1 MNPNIGQI
9 SALSK
14 CSNIEQLEFRPDFFQ
29 MINIKEIKGMH
40 DYVKQT
46 AASPPQSSARSLLQ
60 TILANRTSALAASG
74 RIVGIAT

>member
-14 CSNIEQLEFRPDFFQ
+14 CSNIEQLEFRPDLFQ
-29 MINIKEIKGMH
+29 IPNINEINGMH

-46 AASPPQSSARSLLQ
+46 AASALKSSARSLLQ
-60 TILANRTSALAASG
+60 TILANRPSTLAASG
-74 RIVGIAT
+74 RSVGIVT